1 MATPKKSPLSVSL
14 DLPLIPSHRRKAEIV
29 TTKTGYS
36 FVRYSGE
43 VEEVELTAETE
54 TDLLR
59 LVKPFEKETDPVALR
74 FSPWRLPEIDP
85 KLLEKFLNT
94 WGMIGFRNEAKF
106 INLANSRTDLVIAS
120 SLGYPMGMKEA
131 SKFIGKDIGERYTEI
146 RHLNEIPLPWIED
159 ELRTLAF
166 CVRLTNNLFRDQ
178 GNSEDFKREEIF
190 MSEGNRMRIVSSSA
204 NFASLDFKDNQD
216 PATDRKKAA
225 NLDRAEEV
233 LDQFAG
239 EINRYLRP
247 LTISVMRTEKTE
259 SFYFK
264 NLAFETALATAIAK
278 RFRVGGVLLIC
289 KECEN
294 PYFPQRL
301 REDAKYCSYSCSQ
314 RVRNREY
321 KAREREKKKKNSAIK
336 ADSKI
341 KQSKVRK
348 EKNGKE

>member
-1 MATPKKSPLSVSL
+1 MATSKKSPLSVSL

-43 VEEVELTAETE
+43 VEEVELKAETE

-85 KLLEKFLNT
+85 KLLEKFLNS
-94 WGMIGFRNEAKF
+94 WGMIGFRNEANF
-106 INLANSRTDLVIAS
+106 VRFNPQMTDSGIVSA
-120 SLGYPMGMKEA
+120 LGYHYTGEEA
-131 SKFIGKDIGERYTEI
+131 STFLGKNFADRYTEI
-146 RHLNEIPLPWIED
+146 RKLNEIPLPWIEE

-178 GNSEDFKREEIF
+178 GNSDDFKREEIF
-190 MSEGNRMRIVSSSA
+190 LSEGNRMRIVSSSA

-216 PATDRKKAA
+216 PASEKKKGE
-225 NLDRAEEV
+225 NLERAEEV

-264 NLAFETALATAIAK
+264 NLAFETALATAIAR
-278 RFRVGGVLLIC
+278 RFREGGVLLIC

-294 PYFPQRL
+294 PYFPKRL

-321 KAREREKKKKNSAIK
+321 KSRERAKKKNSAIK
-336 ADSKI
+336 ADSKT
-341 KQSKVRK
+341 KQSKARR

>member
-1 MATPKKSPLSVSL
+1 MATLKKSSLSVSL
-14 DLPLIPSHRRKAEIV
+14 DLPLIPSHRRRAEIV

-43 VEEVELTAETE
+43 IEQVDLTAETE

-59 LVKPFEKETDPVALR
+59 LVKPFEKETDPFALR
-74 FSPWRLPEIDP
+74 FSPWKFPEIDP
-85 KLLEKFLNT
+85 KGLERFLNS
-94 WGMIGFRNEAKF
+94 WGMVGFRNEAKF

-120 SLGYPMGMKEA
+120 SLGYPMGIEES
-131 SKFIGKDIGERYTEI
+131 SKFLGKNFGDRYTEI
-146 RHLNEIPLPWIED
+146 QNFNEIPLPWIED

-178 GNSEDFKREEIF
+178 GNSDDFKREQIF
-190 MSEGNRMRIVSSSA
+190 MSDRNRMRIVSSSA

-216 PATDRKKAA
+216 PASDRKKAI

-259 SFYFK
+259 IFYSK

-289 KECEN
+289 KECES

-301 REDAKYCSYSCSQ
+301 REDAKFCSSSCSR
-314 RVRNREY
+314 RVRNRDY
-321 KAREREKKKKNSAIK
+321 KKREREKKKNSVTK
-336 ADSKI
+336 TDNKSK
-341 KQSKVRK
+341 KG
-348 EKNGKE
+348 EK

>member
-14 DLPLIPSHRRKAEIV
+14 DLPLIPSHRRRAEII

-43 VEEVELTAETE
+43 IEQVDLTAETE

-59 LVKPFEKETDPVALR
+59 LVKPFEKETDPFALR
-74 FSPWRLPEIDP
+74 FSPWKLPEIDP
-85 KLLEKFLNT
+85 KGLERFLND
-94 WGMIGFRNEAKF
+94 WGMVGFRNEAKF

-120 SLGYPMGMKEA
+120 SLGYPMGIEEA
-131 SKFIGKDIGERYTEI
+131 SKFLGKNFADRYTEI
-146 RHLNEIPLPWIED
+146 QNFNEIPLPWIED

-178 GNSEDFKREEIF
+178 DNSEDFKREEIF
-190 MSEGNRMRIVSSSA
+190 MSDGNRMRIVSSNA

-216 PATDRKKAA
+216 PASNRKNAE

-259 SFYFK
+259 SFYLR

-278 RFRVGGVLLIC
+278 RFRVGGVLLEC
-289 KECEN
+289 KACES

-321 KAREREKKKKNSAIK
+321 KKRERAKKKISAIK
-336 ADSKI
+336 ADTKP
-341 KQSKVRK
+341 KQTKARR
-348 EKNGKE
+348 EKNDKK